1 MNHDDNDDN
10 DERLCW
16 LGVAG
21 LSLCYVILGTIDY
34 WSL

>member
-1 MNHDDNDDN
+1 MNHDDN

>member
-1 MNHDDNDDN
+1 MMNHDDND
-10 DERLCW
+10 ELLCW

-21 LSLCYVILGTIDY
+21 LGICYVILGTIDY

>member
-1 MNHDDNDDN
+1 MNNNREPESD
-10 DERLCW
+10 LWAW